1 MAHDAG
7 PVGRKRPHRSKAEHL
22 TVVPARGVDRVWMGR
37 IRSLLYVGRRPVPI
51 GNARSLTKEELALRT
66 RLVTFDCAQTLVEV
80 RWNPSQLAL
89 DSARAVGVYVDKVQA
104 LAEYQRLLSSRWP
117 LFRELNLTRSRE
129 VCDAFWLRLTE
140 DWATASGIA
149 PGRVG
154 DIYEEAERRL
164 FGPDSEVFR
173 LYDDVIPTLD
183 ALRDK
188 GIRMAI
194 ISNWDVSLHRVVEM
208 LGLSPYFELVIA
220 SLEEGVEK
228 PEPEIFHLALRKLAA
243 SPDVSLHVGDQPV
256 DDLQGA
262 RQVGMRGL
270 LIDRTQPVS
279 GRLVLNRLD
288 HILNHL

>member
-1 MAHDAG
+1 MSARYA
-7 PVGRKRPHRSKAEHL
+7 
-22 TVVPARGVDRVWMGR
+22 PA
-37 IRSLLYVGRRPVPI
+37 P
-51 GNARSLTKEELALRT
+51 TKEELALTT

-80 RWNPSQLAL
+80 RWNPAQLAL
-89 DSARAVGVYVDKVQA
+89 DSARAVGVHVDKAIA

-140 DWATASGIA
+140 DWAAGSGIA

-154 DIYEEAERRL
+154 DIYDEAERRL
-164 FGPDSEVFR
+164 FGPNSDVFR

-183 ALRDK
+183 ALKER
-188 GIRMAI
+188 GVRMAV
-194 ISNWDVSLHRVVEM
+194 ISNWDVSLHRVIEM
-208 LGLSPYFELVIA
+208 HGLSDYFELVIA
-220 SLEEGVEK
+220 SLEEGIEK
-228 PEPEIFHLALRKLAA
+228 PEPEIFHIALRKLGET
-243 SPDVSLHVGDQPV
+243 PEVSLHVGDQPV

-270 LIDRTQPVS
+270 LIDRSQPVS

-288 HILNHL
+288 HVLNHL

>member
-1 MAHDAG
+1 M
-7 PVGRKRPHRSKAEHL
+7 
-22 TVVPARGVDRVWMGR
+22 
-37 IRSLLYVGRRPVPI
+37 PI
-51 GNARSLTKEELALRT
+51 GNARPLTKEELALRT
-66 RLVTFDCAQTLVEV
+66 RLITFDCAQTLVDV
-80 RWNPSQLAL
+80 RWNPSQLAV

-149 PGRVG
+149 PSRVG
-154 DIYEEAERRL
+154 DIYDEAERRL
-164 FGPDSEVFR
+164 FGPNSEVFR

-183 ALRDK
+183 ALREK

-228 PEPEIFHLALRKLAA
+228 PEPEIFKLALRKLSA

-270 LIDRTQPVS
+270 LIDRNQPVS

-288 HILNHL
+288 HILDHL